1 MLDKFLAIVAIVSL
15 IVFVSILLV
24 FVKSPSLTIV
34 IVIGVVFAS
43 FDFLRT
49 TFFKKNGNSKKT

>member
-49 TFFKKNGNSKKT
+49 AFFKKNGNSKKT